1 VNWENLKIFS
11 GADADLVKLIKS
23 EFGKFESLFGLKANP
38 SKSVVFC
45 AAIQDE
51 EK

>member
-1 VNWENLKIFS
+1 MNWENLKIFS
-11 GADADLVKLIKS
+11 GADTELVKLIKS

-38 SKSVVFC
+38 SKSLVFC